1 MVIGNAVSYGHPE
14 VEQVEQ
20 QQLPYSFFPKL
31 LRELIIRDR
40 HSVVVAGTHGKST
53 TAAMMATV
61 LAKLG
66 DDPSYFIGG
75 VVRDLPAS
83 LWRGAG
89 SVSVVEGDEYDSAF
103 FAKVPKFSF
112 YAATTLVITSIE
124 YDHADIYPSLESIN
138 AVFTKEVLALPAQS
152 CVLCCSDQENLQTL
166 IAQWRAQARCRIVT
180 YGRSPASEYHL
191 EEVKSVGEAQEMR
204 ATTLDGRV
212 LSWKLGVP
220 GAHNALNSL
229 AVLAVADLLKLD
241 VPKVKTALA
250 GFLGVKRRQ
259 EVRFDE
265 RGITVVEDFAHHPTA
280 VRETLAAMRQRYAG
294 RRLWAVFEPRS
305 NTSRKKVFQV
315 PYVDAFQGADMVVLC
330 QVSARSND
338 TSSDLIDVGDL
349 GKSIMAQGTPCLVLA
364 TAQQIAEQLAKDVTR
379 GDVVLVMSNGSF
391 GGLIDLLI
399 QKLKS

>member
-1 MVIGNAVSYGHPE
+1 MPKEYFSPERASALAAVPAGAKIHVIGVSGVAMAQLAVALSEAGYEVSGSDKEFYEPMGSYLSRSKVRLCRGYAAANIPPGVALVVIGNAVSYGHPE

-20 QQLPYSFFPKL
+20 QKLPYSFFPKL

-53 TAAMMATV
+53 TSAMMATV

-83 LWRGAG
+83 LWRGVG

-152 CVLCCSDQENLQTL
+152 CVLCCSDDENLQTL
-166 IAQWRAQARCRIVT
+166 LAQWRTQARCRIVT
-180 YGRSPASEYHL
+180 YGRRPGSEYHL
-191 EEVKSVGEAQEMR
+191 EEVRSVGDAQEMR
-204 ATTLDGRV
+204 ATAPDGRV

-229 AVLAVADLLKLD
+229 AVLAVSDLLKLD
-241 VPKVKTALA
+241 SSKVTAALA

-259 EVRFDE
+259 E
-265 RGITVVEDFAHHPTA
+265 
-280 VRETLAAMRQRYAG
+280 
-294 RRLWAVFEPRS
+294 
-305 NTSRKKVFQV
+305 
-315 PYVDAFQGADMVVLC
+315 
-330 QVSARSND
+330 
-338 TSSDLIDVGDL
+338 
-349 GKSIMAQGTPCLVLA
+349 
-364 TAQQIAEQLAKDVTR
+364 
-379 GDVVLVMSNGSF
+379 
-391 GGLIDLLI
+391 
-399 QKLKS
+399 